1 MSGVVKVLDVNLVNL
16 IAAGEIVERPASV
29 VKELIENS
37 LDAGASSIS
46 VEIVRGGKRRIVVI
60 DDGIGMS
67 RDDAMRSL
75 ERHATS
81 KISAREDLMAI
92 HTLGFRGEA
101 LPSIASVSRF
111 NLFTKEKDARK
122 ATDILIEGGRQKHIR
137 GAGVPP
143 GTRIVV
149 EDLFF
154 SIPARRKFLKT
165 DKTEYYHVLDVV
177 NRNALSRPDVRFTF
191 ISDGREVLNTH
202 PGNLR
207 ERSGDILGRKISD
220 KMEEITYEGAGR
232 WEGMGIGLVG
242 LVGNPEDTRA
252 SQSNIYLYVND
263 RFVKDRVML
272 SAIMQAYRGL
282 TFRGKYPIVVLFLQ
296 IPFSEVDV
304 NIHPEK
310 TEVKFRD
317 SGRIH
322 KIVSRAVGD
331 ALAKGGAVKMIGVTG
346 KGASYT
352 YPDSDSDSDL
362 KSDFPKRDTYPKDS
376 QSIQPNST
384 ATTFRRGADLDKS
397 SNVHEV
403 AKIYYDEVR
412 ASREEIHQKL
422 GFVELVSP
430 PPFTTAPS
438 SGELFKKWEGLTL
451 LGQVKDTYIVFENEE
466 GLLIID
472 QHAAHERVVY
482 EWLKAGLK
490 ERNITMQQLLFPIK
504 MELST
509 KDYEVVIS
517 NIDKIND
524 LGLEISDF
532 GKGTVVVS
540 SVPGMFKD
548 SDVERLIVEIA
559 EELREHPKAT
569 TVESIREKLLLVMS
583 CHGAIRAGKKLE
595 PKEIKA
601 LLDEMERTPHSNRCP
616 HGRPTV
622 ITVPIMELERRFKRQ
637 V

>member
-1 MSGVVKVLDVNLVNL
+1 MSGVVKVLDSNLVNL

-67 RDDAMRSL
+67 TEDAMRSL
-75 ERHATS
+75 QRHATS
-81 KISAREDLMAI
+81 KISVREDLMAI

-111 NLFTKEKDARK
+111 NLFTKEKGSKK

-137 GAGVPP
+137 GVGVPP

-207 ERSGDILGRKISD
+207 ERSGDILGKKISE
-220 KMEEITYEGAGR
+220 KMEEIAYEDGKR

-242 LVGNPEDTRA
+242 LSGSPEDTRA
-252 SQSNIYLYVND
+252 SQSNIYLFVND
-263 RFVKDRVML
+263 RFVKDRVMI

-304 NIHPEK
+304 NIHPAK

-331 ALAKGGAVKMIGVTG
+331 SLAKGGSVKITG
-346 KGASYT
+346 ETGGRAA
-352 YPDSDSDSDL
+352 YPYPSSDSDL
-362 KSDFPKRDTYPKDS
+362 KGGFPKRAAYPDGS
-376 QSIQPNST
+376 QPHRSSSPT
-384 ATTFRRGADLDKS
+384 PTFRRDADLDNS
-397 SNVHEV
+397 SNVHDV
-403 AKIYYDEVR
+403 AKIYYNEVR
-412 ASREEIHQKL
+412 ASREENSKGL
-422 GFVELVSP
+422 DFVESESSP
-430 PPFTTAPS
+430 PFATAPP

-451 LGQVKDTYIVFENEE
+451 LGQVKDTYIVFENEK

-490 ERNITMQQLLFPIK
+490 ERNIPMQQLLFPIK

-517 NIDKIND
+517 NIDRIND

-532 GKGTVVVS
+532 GKGTVIVS
-540 SVPGMFKD
+540 SVPGMFEN

-559 EELREHPKAT
+559 EELRERPLTSTA
-569 TVESIREKLLLVMS
+569 ESIREKLLLVMS

-601 LLDEMERTPHSNRCP
+601 LLDEMEKTPHSSRCP

-622 ITVPIMELERRFKRQ
+622 ITIPVVELERRFKRT